1 MQPWW
6 LGQDRLVINEPLML
20 HQNSLLVRET
30 RINHIS
36 NLQLKMV
43 GVPHQNGCK
52 LEKSV
57 NHYWVHHLNVI
68 ETQSEQ
74 KYD

>member
-1 MQPWW
+1 
-6 LGQDRLVINEPLML
+6 
-20 HQNSLLVRET
+20 
-30 RINHIS
+30 
-36 NLQLKMV
+36 MV

-74 KYD
+74 KYDWNMERFSMSNRHEVIVMDN